1 MIWGRSARVT
11 AVLASSAVFV
21 AAIGTFRIASN
32 HGQRVRLTAPP
43 EQPIVTTEA
52 PTTTASTEVPTT
64 EAPTTAPPPPTTAA
78 PTTAPPTTAKP
89 RPVVKA
95 VPKVTVP
102 AVPSAAAFHGLG
114 TWIDVYD
121 WTATYT
127 NNNPQ
132 ISEADIDHMAQVG
145 VQTLYVQASRA
156 DNPDDVMEP
165 ERLRPLIDRAHAKGM
180 RVVAWYLPTLEDPA
194 HDLARML
201 AMAKLPVE
209 GLGVDIEARNVSDVN
224 DRNQRLIALSAD
236 LRKALPKLAIAAIV
250 LPPVVLEVVNTNYW
264 PNFPWKAIA
273 GSYDLWMPM
282 TYWTNRTQSSGY
294 RDAYRYTSENIS
306 RMRTDLGLPNAIVHP
321 IGGIG
326 DKTTAADDDAYLKAA
341 SEAHAVGGSVY
352 DWRTTAPDTWSHL
365 QGFHAP

>member
-1 MIWGRSARVT
+1 
-11 AVLASSAVFV
+11 
-21 AAIGTFRIASN
+21 
-32 HGQRVRLTAPP
+32 
-43 EQPIVTTEA
+43 
-52 PTTTASTEVPTT
+52 
-64 EAPTTAPPPPTTAA
+64 
-78 PTTAPPTTAKP
+78 
-89 RPVVKA
+89 VVKA
-95 VPKVTVP
+95 VPKATVP

-132 ISEADIDHMAQVG
+132 ISEADIDRMAQVG
-145 VQTLYVQASRA
+145 VQTLYVQASRS

-165 ERLRPLIDRAHAKGM
+165 ERLRPLIDRAHADHM

-194 HDLARML
+194 HDLARMV

-282 TYWTNRTQSSGY
+282 SYWTNRTQSSGY
-294 RDAYRYTSENIS
+294 RDAYRYTAENIS
-306 RMRTDLGLPNAIVHP
+306 RMRADLGQPNAIVHP

-341 SEAHAVGGSVY
+341 SEAHAVGGSIY
-352 DWRTTAPDTWSHL
+352 DWRTTAADTWSHL
-365 QGFHAP
+365 QGFRAP